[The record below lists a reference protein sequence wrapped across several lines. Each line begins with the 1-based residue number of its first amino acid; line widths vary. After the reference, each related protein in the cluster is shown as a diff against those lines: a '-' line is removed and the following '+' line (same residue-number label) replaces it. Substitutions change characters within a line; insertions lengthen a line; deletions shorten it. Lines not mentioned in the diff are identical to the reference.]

1 MPAGRGTPIVDSLG
15 IDGAWVFTPRLHRDD
30 RGSFHEWFQGAD
42 LAEQLGYRFRLS
54 QANCSVS
61 HRGVIRGIHFTQVP
75 PGQAKYV
82 VCMSGAIVDV
92 VVDVRIGSPTY
103 GRWEQVQLDDE
114 TGRAVFISEGLGH
127 GFMALTDDATVAY
140 LCSTPYAPGIEHGVN
155 PLDPA
160 IGIRWPNADEVMLSP
175 KDAAAPTLEEAEQ
188 AGRLPTY
195 AAAMAYVAQLSDITG
210 WSAS

>member
-210 WSAS
+210 RSAS

>member
-61 HRGVIRGIHFTQVP
+61 RRGVIRGIHFTQVP

-160 IGIRWPNADEVMLSP
+160 IGIRWPNADEVILSP
-175 KDAAAPTLEEAEQ
+175 KDAAAPTLEEAGQ

>member
-1 MPAGRGTPIVDSLG
+1 VDSLG
-15 IDGAWVFTPRLHRDD
+15 IDGAWVYTPRIHRDD

-42 LAEQLGYRFRLS
+42 IVDQLGYQFRLS

-61 HRGVIRGIHFTQVP
+61 RRGVIRGIHFTQVP

-82 VCMSGAIVDV
+82 VCLSGAIVDV
-92 VVDVRIGSPTY
+92 VLDVRIGSPTY

-114 TGRAVFISEGLGH
+114 TRRAVFISEGLGH

-140 LCSTPYAPGIEHGVN
+140 LCSTPYAPDIEHGVN

-160 IGIRWPNADEVMLSP
+160 IGIRWPDVGQAILSP
-175 KDAAAPTLEEAEQ
+175 KDAAAPTLQEAEQ
-188 AGRLPTY
+188 AGNLPSY
-195 AAAMAYVAQLSDITG
+195 AAAKAHITELSDITG
-210 WSAS
+210 PTGA

>member
-1 MPAGRGTPIVDSLG
+1 MDSLG
-15 IDGAWVFTPRLHRDD
+15 IDGAWVFTPRIHRDD

-42 LAEQLGYRFRLS
+42 LVEQLGYRFRLS

-61 HRGVIRGIHFTQVP
+61 RRGVIRGIHFTQVP

-82 VCMSGAIVDV
+82 VCLSGAIVDV

-114 TGRAVFISEGLGH
+114 TRRAIFISEGLGH

-140 LCSTPYAPGIEHGVN
+140 LCSTPYAPDIEHGVN

-160 IGIRWPNADEVMLSP
+160 IGIRWPDAKVLLSP

-188 AGRLPTY
+188 AGKLPDY
-195 AAAMAYVAQLSDITG
+195 AAAKAHLTQLRDMTG
-210 WSAS
+210 PSAT